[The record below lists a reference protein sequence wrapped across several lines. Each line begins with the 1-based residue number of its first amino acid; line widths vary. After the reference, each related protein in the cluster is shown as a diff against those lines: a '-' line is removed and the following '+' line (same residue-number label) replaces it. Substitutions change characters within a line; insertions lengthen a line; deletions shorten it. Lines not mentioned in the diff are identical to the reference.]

1 MIIARQTTKVKPVEQ
16 RLKKE
21 ACINR
26 IPIDNRLRIWYIYN
40 IVARVGA

>member
-1 MIIARQTTKVKPVEQ
+1 MIIARQTTKVKPVKQ

-26 IPIDNRLRIWYIYN
+26 IPIDNRLRFCYIYN